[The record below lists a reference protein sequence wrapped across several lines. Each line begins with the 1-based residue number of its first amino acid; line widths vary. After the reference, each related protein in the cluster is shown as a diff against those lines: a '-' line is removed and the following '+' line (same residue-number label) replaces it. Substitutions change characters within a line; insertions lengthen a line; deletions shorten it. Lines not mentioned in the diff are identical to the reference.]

1 MRVTCIFFA
10 GYGQKRPIML
20 ATCRRNAGYE
30 QSWPKMRP
38 TRQNFGAKR
47 RPGGARGTKWSGH
60 VPWGTAAKRRGG
72 KTGRK
77 SAPRVEARK
86 AAISAAFLSFV
97 AGGGLSRLRRLFLL
111 AARQCKRASIALARC
126 VGLNQVVL
134 RPPSSGY
141 IEKEAAKRQLLFLVA
156 GGGLEPPTSGL

>member
-1 MRVTCIFFA
+1 MRLTPGLERGLVSKMPENATN
-10 GYGQKRPIML
+10 PSL
-20 ATCRRNAGYE
+20 ATSASEAEGRRRISGA
-30 QSWPKMRP
+30 PKG
-38 TRQNFGAKR
+38 GAMR

-86 AAISAAFLSFV
+86 AAEMAAFQSF
-97 AGGGLSRLRRLFLL
+97 
-111 AARQCKRASIALARC
+111 
-126 VGLNQVVL
+126 
-134 RPPSSGY
+134 
-141 IEKEAAKRQLLFLVA
+141 VA